1 MTWGEFDSRATTI
14 IVRYGNGPSDV
25 YVRPRA
31 DDEDQR
37 WGKGKDIRGGDDY
50 FGGDDF
56 HPRPGI
62 VAADLIEGL
71 RAVIEKD

>member
-14 IVRYGNGPSDV
+14 IVRYGGSPSDV

-50 FGGDDF
+50 FSGDDLQR
-56 HPRPGI
+56 RPGI
-62 VAADLIEGL
+62 VADDLIAGL
-71 RAVIEKD
+71 REVIEKD